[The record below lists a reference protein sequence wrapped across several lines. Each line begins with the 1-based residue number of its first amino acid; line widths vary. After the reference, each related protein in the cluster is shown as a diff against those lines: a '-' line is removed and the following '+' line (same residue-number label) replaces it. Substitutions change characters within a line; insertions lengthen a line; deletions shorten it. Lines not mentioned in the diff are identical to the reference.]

1 MKRVNRVKFVSA
13 IVDKISLIFLNE
25 IVFVT
30 MSDDYFVKSE
40 SGHVMY

>member
-1 MKRVNRVKFVSA
+1 M
-13 IVDKISLIFLNE
+13 IFLNE
-25 IVFVT
+25 KAYVFVT